1 MITLD
6 ANPGLEGLATYYP
19 GLVYSHAAGQTLTM
33 DLMIPNCPET
43 DADRRFPLILF
54 VQGSGWTDN
63 SPFIGAQIPQLSMFA
78 QQGYVIASVRHRS
91 RRDGFAAP
99 AFLQDC
105 KSALRFLRTNAA
117 AYHIDPDHVCAWGT
131 SSGGNTVLLMG
142 LTGDDPAY
150 RTDEYPDASDAVQA
164 VIDCFGPTDLPELIA
179 TLNFDETAETFC
191 NEMFGGSLETHLEL
205 AKAMSPYYQ
214 VKDGVT
220 YPPFLIGHGTADELV
235 PYAQSKQ
242 MIARLEEA
250 QCDVTAIAVE
260 GAPHEG
266 SFWSQEFYAYCSAFL
281 MEHGF

>member
-1 MITLD
+1 MNIV
-6 ANPGLEGLATYYP
+6 ANLISLTILFAVPLLLVALGGMFSEHSGVINIALEG
-19 GLVYSHAAGQTLTM
+19 M
-33 DLMIPNCPET
+33 MI
-43 DADRRFPLILF
+43 
-54 VQGSGWTDN
+54 
-63 SPFIGAQIPQLSMFA
+63 IGALFACLTLQAFDQNGFGALHPQLSMFA

-99 AFLQDC
+99 AFLRDC

-205 AKAMSPYYQ
+205 LHLPVHHHY
-214 VKDGVT
+214 
-220 YPPFLIGHGTADELV
+220 
-235 PYAQSKQ
+235 
-242 MIARLEEA
+242 
-250 QCDVTAIAVE
+250 
-260 GAPHEG
+260 
-266 SFWSQEFYAYCSAFL
+266 
-281 MEHGF
+281 